1 MKCSSVHRTPL
12 HEACTGGHT
21 NVVKQLLE
29 HITDVDVVDSN
40 GQTAAHLA
48 AYHGEGDCLRALISK
63 GSNVALEDKLGR
75 SPGHLAAMKNHPGVL
90 R

>member
-12 HEACTGGHT
+12 HEACTGGHIH
-21 NVVKQLLE
+21 VVQQLLQ
-29 HITDVDVVDSN
+29 HITDIDFVDSS

-48 AYHGEGDCLRALISK
+48 AYHGEGECLRALISS
-63 GSNVALEDKLGR
+63 GSNVTLEDKLGR
-75 SPGHLAAMKNHPGVL
+75 SPAHLAAMKNHPGVL

>member
-1 MKCSSVHRTPL
+1 M
-12 HEACTGGHT
+12 GHT
-21 NVVKQLLE
+21 NVVKQLLG

-48 AYHGEGDCLRALISK
+48 AYHGEDDCLKALISK
-63 GSNVALEDKLGR
+63 GSNVTLEGKLGR
-75 SPGHLAAMKNHPGVL
+75 SPGHLASMKNHPGVL